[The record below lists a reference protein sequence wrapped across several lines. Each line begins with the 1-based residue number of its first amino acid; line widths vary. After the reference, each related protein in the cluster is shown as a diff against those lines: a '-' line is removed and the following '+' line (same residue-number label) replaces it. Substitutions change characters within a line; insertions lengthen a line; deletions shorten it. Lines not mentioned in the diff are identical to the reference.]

1 MDQFNIGDVV
11 AFWLTKENGIR
22 YMAHGTIVEKPDDRH
37 LTISWNAKDEKNC
50 PISGIAT
57 VNRTAVVQRV

>member
-22 YMAHGTIVEKPDDRH
+22 YLAHGTIVDKPNDQQI
-37 LTISWNAKDEKNC
+37 TVSWNAKDEKNC
-50 PISGIAT
+50 PISGMATIAT
-57 VNRTAVVQRV
+57 TSIIERV

>member
-22 YMAHGTIVEKPDDRH
+22 YMAHGTIVDKPDDWS

-50 PISGIAT
+50 PISGIVTIAT
-57 VNRTAVVQRV
+57 TSIIGKA

>member
-11 AFWLTKENGIR
+11 AFWLTKENGTR
-22 YMAHGTIVEKPDDRH
+22 YMVHGTVVDKPNDQQ
-37 LTISWNAKDEKNC
+37 LTLSWNAKDEKNC

-57 VNRTAVVQRV
+57 VNRTAVIQRV

>member
-22 YMAHGTIVEKPDDRH
+22 YFACGTIVEKPD
-37 LTISWNAKDEKNC
+37 WNRVTVSYNTRDEKNC
-50 PISGIAT
+50 PISGTATIAT
-57 VNRTAVVQRV
+57 TSIIERV